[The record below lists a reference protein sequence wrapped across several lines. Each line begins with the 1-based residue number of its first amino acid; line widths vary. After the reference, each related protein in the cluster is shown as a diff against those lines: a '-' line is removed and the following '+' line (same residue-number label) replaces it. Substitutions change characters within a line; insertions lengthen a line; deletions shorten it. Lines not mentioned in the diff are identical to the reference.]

1 MSLKLH
7 SSNMVGKVSCP
18 VKKCPAVS
26 TPCDLLDELWN
37 KFSYPGLGCPM
48 DFIPWDPSVSIFH
61 NPGSFLPPWYPAF
74 KMTAP

>member
-48 DFIPWDPSVSIFH
+48 DFIP
-61 NPGSFLPPWYPAF
+61 
-74 KMTAP
+74 